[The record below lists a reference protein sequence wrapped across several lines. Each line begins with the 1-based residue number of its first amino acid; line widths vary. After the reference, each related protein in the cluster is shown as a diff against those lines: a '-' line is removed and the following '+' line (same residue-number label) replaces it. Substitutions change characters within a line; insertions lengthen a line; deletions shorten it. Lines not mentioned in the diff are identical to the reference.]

1 MSALI
6 DSVSLFL
13 KWWWQGLT
21 NIFDRT
27 DKLYLIKTTESGL
40 EFLLPNQSLF
50 NSDATPN
57 RLKHKSWFFVPAESR
72 VLSTEIPNNQIRQS
86 DKTIVESLTP
96 FGFDEVFFSITNDR
110 KQLAVV
116 SKKQIENQLQKIND
130 ESFNLQGIIFHTQQG
145 QLTHQLKQAKTQ
157 HLTAISILA
166 IILFVIWG
174 GLKVANH
181 RAQQYQSQLQTQ
193 LIELAPTKP
202 TTKLNEQ
209 QSETV
214 QQYSQ
219 NLLSKRAKALNSIA
233 QLLSDDTIIEQLL
246 INSDELVID
255 GSSSNA
261 SSLLKRLQE
270 SEFLKEVEFVTAIS
284 LDKKTQIERFKI
296 SAKLVAGGKN
306 E

>member
-21 NIFDRT
+21 NIFDRA
-27 DKLYLIKTTESGL
+27 DKRYLIKTTESGL
-40 EFLLPNQSLF
+40 EFLLPNQSLL
-50 NSDATPN
+50 NSDAASN
-57 RLKHKSWFFVPAESR
+57 RLKNKNWFFVPEENQ
-72 VLSTEIPNNQIRQS
+72 VLSTEIPSNQIRQS

-145 QLTHQLKQAKTQ
+145 QQTDQLKQPKSQ

-166 IILFVIWG
+166 LILFVIWG
-174 GLKVANH
+174 GLKFANH
-181 RAQQYQSQLQTQ
+181 RAQQYQSQLQAQ

-202 TTKLNEQ
+202 ITTLSEQ
-209 QSETV
+209 QSESV
-214 QQYSQ
+214 QQYTQ
-219 NLLSKRAKALNSIA
+219 NLLSKRTNALNSIG
-233 QLLSDDTIIEQLL
+233 QLLSDDTTIEQLL

-261 SSLLKRLQE
+261 SSLLKQLQK
-270 SEFLKEVEFVTAIS
+270 SEFLDEVEFVTAIS

-296 SAKLVAGGKN
+296 SAKLVAGGKS